1 MALPLLIALLTN
13 YRLQV
18 SWLSAVLAILV
29 SCAVGVAFG
38 TVPAVRAARM
48 NPVESLK
55 YE

>member
-1 MALPLLIALLTN
+1 LLVAFFSG

-18 SWLSAVLAILV
+18 SWASAVVAILV